1 MNTNK
6 REARNSIQL
15 DSIEI
20 ILRSMIGEGGQGTI
34 FSARNVADDSSIVAK
49 LVDTS
54 TILKKINFRAEK
66 EAVELIKPQK
76 LEYLCDMYEYCE
88 KDNFGYVLM
97 KRYNCDLFDFAVE
110 KRGIPE
116 ELGKVLFKK
125 MVIGLM
131 NLHSVGVAHMDI
143 KPENIMIDIES
154 VSPFI
159 GDFGSCYVFKDDKT
173 CYVKR
178 GTKQYYPPEYAS
190 NHSFDP
196 RKVDIYCLGVTLHAM
211 LTGYFPYNSAE
222 PMDQRTIHCSDKLS
236 PQCCDL
242 IFKMLKDKPKKRI
255 SLKDVLTH
263 PWLSTSNT
271 NTQRNNYKSK
281 ISRKAKDIL
290 HLPSKIMC

>member
-1 MNTNK
+1 ML
-6 REARNSIQL
+6 RSRSDRNSIQL
-15 DSIEI
+15 DSLEI
-20 ILRSMIGEGGQGTI
+20 ALRSMIGEGGQGTI
-34 FSARNVADDSSIVAK
+34 FSARNVADDSSLVVK
-49 LVDTS
+49 RVDTK
-54 TILKKINFRAEK
+54 TILQKIDFRAEK

-178 GTKQYYPPEYAS
+178 GTKQYYPPE
-190 NHSFDP
+190 
-196 RKVDIYCLGVTLHAM
+196 
-211 LTGYFPYNSAE
+211 
-222 PMDQRTIHCSDKLS
+222 
-236 PQCCDL
+236 
-242 IFKMLKDKPKKRI
+242 
-255 SLKDVLTH
+255 
-263 PWLSTSNT
+263 
-271 NTQRNNYKSK
+271 
-281 ISRKAKDIL
+281 
-290 HLPSKIMC
+290 